1 MPDTPKL
8 KIFKTGSQSP
18 ANPLEFVMSTP
29 SVDRMGDV
37 VEQDWDLADFL
48 RNPIALYN
56 HDTQAPI
63 GTWER
68 VRVDGGRLLG
78 QLKLAAAGTS
88 DLIDTVR
95 ALVEQRVLRAVSVGF
110 MPGEAKALKDGAG
123 YRLSKN
129 RLFEC
134 SLVSVPANAEALAIT
149 RSLDPSTR
157 RTLFAESRRPEA
169 ESVAEQIAQSRASEP
184 VTPVSVSR
192 AKTMTTSEQILQLQA
207 NLASRQTEMEDLQ
220 AKMFSAGLD
229 DTERQRV
236 TGLAA
241 EIETGQKDLEVLQ
254 SMEKALATKAKAAGP
269 VQRIVTADNSDPKHR
284 LGAALHCLLRA
295 HHEHRNPADIA
306 KSIYRD
312 EADVAMVVRAAVD
325 PADTVTSGW
334 ASQLVQQTWAGF
346 MDALRDVTIYGRV
359 PGQRL
364 NFDRYGTINVPINTA
379 DTLQGGFVAEGAPIP
394 VASGIFT
401 SVQLVPKKL
410 AVITTCTEEIL
421 RRSAPSIEAILR
433 NQLVQ
438 DTAKALDTALLSI
451 NARSASIP
459 AGLQND
465 TEVGAANTNATAG
478 ATVAHI
484 LTDIGGII
492 GRLNAA
498 GMGSSGVWLLNPL
511 RVYGLMYKQDSASGL
526 FPFNQEVRAGTLAGF
541 PILISNHVPSGVAY
555 FVDAMAMVFASDY
568 GPMDDISNQ
577 ATLHME
583 QAPTDIVE
591 DDSGA
596 APAVPVKSMFQTD
609 STALR
614 LRWGMDW
621 RVARQGG
628 VQSIQSC
635 AW

>member
-1 MPDTPKL
+1 
-8 KIFKTGSQSP
+8 
-18 ANPLEFVMSTP
+18 MSTP

-37 VEQDWDLADFL
+37 VEQDWDLTDFL

-78 QLKLAAAGTS
+78 HLKLAAAGTS

-110 MPGEAKALKDGAG
+110 QSGEAQALKGGAG

-184 VTPVSVSR
+184 ATTVSR

-220 AKMFSAGLD
+220 AKMLNTGLD
-229 DTERQRV
+229 DTERERV
-236 TGLAA
+236 SGLAA
-241 EIETGQKDLEVLQ
+241 EIETGQKDLEVLT
-254 SMEKALATKAKAAGP
+254 SMEKALAHKAKAAGP
-269 VQRIVTADNSDPKHR
+269 VQRIVSSDNSDPKHR

-325 PADTVTSGW
+325 PADTTTSGW
-334 ASQLVQQTWAGF
+334 ASQLVAQTWGGF
-346 MDALRDVTIYGRV
+346 LDALRDVTVFGRI

-364 NFDRYGTINVPINTA
+364 NFERYGTINVPINTA
-379 DTLQGGFVAEGAPIP
+379 DMLQGGFVAEGAPIP
-394 VASGIFT
+394 VKSGTFGSIA
-401 SVQLVPKKL
+401 LVPKKL

-421 RRSAPSIEAILR
+421 RHSTPAIEGILR
-433 NQLVQ
+433 NQLVE
-438 DTAKALDTALLSI
+438 DTAKALDVHLLS
-451 NARSASIP
+451 NVARTASVP

-465 TEVGAANTNATAG
+465 TEVGAGNTNATAG
-478 ATVAHI
+478 ATVALI
-484 LTDIGGII
+484 LTDIAGVI

-498 GMGSSGVWLLNPL
+498 GMGRSGVWLLNPL
-511 RVYGLMYKQDSASGL
+511 RVYSLMYKQDAASGM

-541 PILISNHVPSGVAY
+541 PILVSNHCPTDAAI
-555 FVDAMAMVFASDY
+555 FVDAQAMVFASDY
-568 GPMDDISNQ
+568 GPLIDVSNQ

-583 QAPTDIVE
+583 SATPTDIVE
-591 DDSGA
+591 DDSGTA
-596 APAVPVKSMFQTD
+596 AAAIPVKSMFQID
-609 STALR
+609 SVALR